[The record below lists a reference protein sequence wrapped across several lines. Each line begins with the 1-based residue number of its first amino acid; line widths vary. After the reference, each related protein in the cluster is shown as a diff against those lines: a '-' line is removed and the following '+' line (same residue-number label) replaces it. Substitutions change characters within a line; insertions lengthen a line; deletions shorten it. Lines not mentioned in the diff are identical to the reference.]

1 MAKAIDIINYPSE
14 LLNER
19 EIEYRERCVRIMA
32 RFKELRKKYPAMTV
46 TRLFGIIAEEEGI
59 SKQSVRVWCLNSGVY
74 KKTRKWVRR
83 NQEGRNQQPS
93 GKMI

>member
-1 MAKAIDIINYPSE
+1 MAKAIDVINYPSE

-74 KKTRKWVRR
+74 KKTRKWVRAIKKAEISNPAAR
-83 NQEGRNQQPS
+83 
-93 GKMI
+93 

>member
-32 RFKELRKKYPAMTV
+32 RFKELRKKYTAMTV

-83 NQEGRNQQPS
+83 NQEGGNQQPS